1 MAHAVN
7 MQDIPRSLIEG
18 ERLAPRGRTLQV
30 AGLALLAVGAWLGW
44 SGDQGFLMRAWLQGW
59 LFAVS
64 ICLGGLF
71 FTFIQHLTHAG
82 WSVVVRRP
90 AEALAGNLQWLWL
103 GFVPIALLWWQDRLD
118 VLFPWANLEHL
129 KQVAPDEVA
138 VVQKKVAYLNSGF
151 FMIRAVVYLL
161 VWAILARFFVGNSSA
176 QDQDG
181 SVDRTRRMERWAG
194 PAAILFGLT
203 TTFAAFDWIMSLN
216 PAWFST
222 MFGVY
227 FFAMSACG
235 FFATIPI
242 VLHLL
247 QRAGKIENDVTKEH
261 FQDLGKLLFGFG
273 IVFHMYIAFSQF
285 MLLWYAN
292 IPEATGWFL
301 ARTTGPWTALMWML
315 PIGHFA
321 IPFVLLISKHAKRT
335 VPFLCVIC
343 VWLLVMHFMDLYLA
357 VMPEVPTKMLE
368 KASGLTVWQAEV
380 TPAELGWSPSLVDV
394 TLVLGLLALMAGV
407 TIRRMGRACL
417 VPIRDPRLHEAV
429 RFENM

>member
-7 MQDIPRSLIEG
+7 MHDIPRSLIEG
-18 ERLAPRGRTLQV
+18 ERLAPRGRTLQL

-103 GFVPIALLWWQDRLD
+103 GFLPIALLWWQDRLD

-151 FMIRAVVYLL
+151 FMIRAAVYLL
-161 VWAILARFFVGNSSA
+161 VWAALARFFVGNSAA

-227 FFAMSACG
+227 FFAASCAGG
-235 FFATIPI
+235 FAMIAY
-242 VLHLL
+242 LCMRL
-247 QRAGKIENDVTKEH
+247 QGQGFLTGLITAEH
-261 FQDLGKLLFGFG
+261 YQDLGKMLFGFG
-273 IVFHMYIAFSQF
+273 VVFWAYIAFSQY
-285 MLLWYAN
+285 MLIWYGN
-292 IPEATGWFL
+292 IPEETTWFM
-301 ARTTGPWTALMWML
+301 ARQIGQWRLVSAALLM
-315 PIGHFA
+315 GHFV
-321 IPFVLLISKHAKRT
+321 IPFLFLISRWTKRWRATFMVGVVWMMFFHWLDLGYLIQPRIPHDLPSFQTYDAVLAAYANEPAPLFNPT
-335 VPFLCVIC
+335 VTGFSAGFFLLMV
-343 VWLLVMHFMDLYLA
+343 
-357 VMPEVPTKMLE
+357 
-368 KASGLTVWQAEV
+368 G
-380 TPAELGWSPSLVDV
+380 G
-394 TLVLGLLALMAGV
+394 TLVRLSRAGLLC
-407 TIRRMGRACL
+407 R
-417 VPIRDPRLHEAV
+417 RDPRLAESL